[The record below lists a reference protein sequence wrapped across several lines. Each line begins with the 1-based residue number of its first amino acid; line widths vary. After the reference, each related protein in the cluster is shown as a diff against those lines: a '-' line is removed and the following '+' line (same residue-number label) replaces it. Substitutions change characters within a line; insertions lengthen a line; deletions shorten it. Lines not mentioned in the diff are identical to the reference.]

1 MPAADDQ
8 YRPSPEDV
16 GAITLNRT
24 VDKVGVQTG
33 TFTADTRP
41 TDSQV
46 EILIDKAMEDVG
58 CAIGYDIPEGLWDR
72 ARHVV
77 SVRTA
82 MLIELTLY
90 AHEIRSGISPYPEY
104 KALYEDEVACLAS
117 AVQAAEAGQSL
128 DDAASAGLARWGY
141 PAPSYIYGGVN

>member
-1 MPAADDQ
+1 VPAADDQ

-46 EILIDKAMEDVG
+46 EILIDKAMEDVS
-58 CAIGYDIPEGLWDR
+58 CAIGTSIPEGLWDR

-77 SVRTA
+77 SIRTA

-90 AHEIRSGISPYPEY
+90 AHEIRSGVSPYPEY
-104 KALYEDEVACLAS
+104 KALYEDEIACLAG
-117 AVQAAEAGQSL
+117 AVAAAEAGQSL
-128 DDAASAGLARWGY
+128 EDAFSNGTARWGF
-141 PAPSYIYGGVN
+141 PPPTYIYTGVN